1 VTVTERPYA
10 PYLLQRV
17 IDETGKQTLI
27 TYGPTITRHRVF
39 FLAKPWLLIGF
50 PRVRFEGETESLVRF
65 RGLARYSESSLPSLP
80 PTAKGIKC
88 LNAHKYSGAG
98 LGVTTKDAIRQT
110 KTALLTSSEKG
121 RTERERWMMVH
132 AIDSLYRVPEAIHI
146 TSISARQTLTWPN

>member
-1 VTVTERPYA
+1 MTERPYA

-50 PRVRFEGETESLVRF
+50 PRVRFKGETESLVRF
-65 RGLARYSESSLPSLP
+65 RGLAVFRIFFAIIASNGERYQVPQRTQVER
-80 PTAKGIKC
+80 
-88 LNAHKYSGAG
+88 
-98 LGVTTKDAIRQT
+98 GVTTKDAIRQT
-110 KTALLTSSEKG
+110 KTARLTSSEKG

-132 AIDSLYRVPEAIHI
+132 AIESLYRVPEAIHI

>member
-1 VTVTERPYA
+1 MG
-10 PYLLQRV
+10 QRSH
-17 IDETGKQTLI
+17 DTG
-27 TYGPTITRHRVF
+27 F
-39 FLAKPWLLIGF
+39 FLAKLWLLIGF
-50 PRVRFEGETESLVRF
+50 ARVRFKGEMESLVRF
-65 RGLARYSESSLPSLP
+65 RGLAVLRIFLLSLP